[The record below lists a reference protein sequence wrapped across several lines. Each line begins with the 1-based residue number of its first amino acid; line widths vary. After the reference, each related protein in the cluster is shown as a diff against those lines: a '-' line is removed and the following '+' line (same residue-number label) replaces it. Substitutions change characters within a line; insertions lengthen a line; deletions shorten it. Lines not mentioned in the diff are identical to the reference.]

1 MINWIRF
8 TLFISLVSCVLCIQT
23 KPVNAAQGEA
33 WLHDASGY
41 ARALKLH
48 QESKVPLVVY
58 FYTDWCP
65 YCNDLDSEYLTHPA
79 VEAYLRGVV
88 KVRINPEHGPAERAI
103 ANGFGVTGYPRFYV
117 IRNLSSPLK
126 NLQPFRKGGKTL
138 TPEQF
143 AMACQQAAPVSEQ
156 NRVSS
161 APSVMMNVTPPTGRN
176 STRGTKSELAPG
188 RAATPGVVTD
198 AKLPSLDTVLQKYVD
213 AIGGKDAQL
222 KLTSRVIKGKVD
234 LAGVSR
240 GGKIEIFTKAPNKS
254 LTVMDVAPLGVI
266 RQGFDGRSGWY
277 TSKTTGMRTMTGA
290 ELAALAAD
298 ADFYRDLKLK
308 EMYATI
314 KLLGKTKSGF
324 RELYLVQAVPRGGNA
339 DHFYFDVESGL
350 LFRRDTTR
358 QTSAGMVRAEIYYG
372 DWREVDG
379 IRLPFNIT
387 QSMGKVSFDF
397 TIEEVKH
404 NVPLEEAVFR
414 RP

>member
-1 MINWIRF
+1 MNKWMRSMLI
-8 TLFISLVSCVLCIQT
+8 ISLVSCVFFIRT
-23 KPVNAAQGEA
+23 EPVNAQPEA

-41 ARALKLH
+41 ARALKVH
-48 QESKVPLVVY
+48 QETKVPLVVY

-65 YCNDLDSEYLTHPA
+65 YCNDLDAEYLPHPA

-143 AMACQQAAPVSEQ
+143 AMACQQAAPVSSQ
-156 NRVSS
+156 RVSS
-161 APSVMMNVTPPTGRN
+161 APSVMVNVTPPSARN
-176 STRGTKSELAPG
+176 STRGTKSEVTSG
-188 RAATPGVVTD
+188 RASTPGVVTD
-198 AKLPSLDTVLQKYVD
+198 AKLPSLDTVLQKYVE

-222 KLTSRVIKGKVD
+222 KLTTRVIKGKVD

-240 GGKIEIFTKAPNKS
+240 GGKMESFTKAPNKS
-254 LTVMDVAPLGVI
+254 LTVMDVAPVGLI
-266 RQGFDGRSGWY
+266 KQGFDGRTGWY
-277 TSKTTGMRTMTGA
+277 FSKTTGTRNMTGA

-308 EMYATI
+308 ELYATT
-314 KLLGKTKSGF
+314 KLIGKTKSGF
-324 RELYLVQAVPRGGNA
+324 RELYVVQAVPRGGA
-339 DHFYFDVESGL
+339 AEYFYFDVESGL
-350 LFRRDTTR
+350 LFRRDTAR

-404 NVPLEEAVFR
+404 NVPLEEVVFR